1 MFKKTP
7 ESGSHIESS
16 GTNWLTTAWKKILTA
31 VLIWLAGELSAGE
44 ANTTPANI
52 EKSNNISYTMP
63 DNSEA
68 TNAALFDDFSIVS
81 DSIENPRSIEARA
94 QKYVNDNVYFNWKKI
109 SELWATIEKK
119 KKNEN
124 TVECSIKFDYE
135 LNNWQISDWTM
146 AVDFGFNVWFAD
158 GEISID
164 CNGYSFKTNV
174 KTTTW
179 KIADDEKK
187 AILSDDG
194 NLYEVLATCDWK
206 TCNFLAT
213 YNKYWTT
220 WNIIKNVQEPK
231 LGKVNAFPESV
242 PELKKLN
249 NCMYLWNE
257 VHKEKEGDH
266 YTRDLFWAIW
276 KKYIKILSI
285 PFNKDGETDWVEMDV
300 EILGITV
307 HISVDKNWN
316 VSMSKE
322 DQDKLAEKLRK
333 DKYALASLFDENTD
347 PTNEGYFSW
356 LTPVVLNWE
365 WWTPLNRFFLV
376 NPILWL
382 FGVNYN
388 DKVNESEIKLRV
400 DWNEKISTADSN
412 WNPVQQIF
420 INFNKHHRYQ
430 AEIEGNKFHIGDK
443 RRPWENP
450 QDRPTFSW
458 DEDVVSILNKA
469 EYIWNENW
477 NYSWYTE
484 NGESIVTLPFE
495 ISEWKLKVKDVTV
508 SLNPYELYNYE
519 WYNYITSQI
528 TKLSKELWITDSYI
542 LDIFEELLRKEKV
555 DFTIKWCKATN
566 YTDQDNISSK
576 YCTVSQSQPGDDV
589 KLTENSIYSDWLKVL
604 KTMVERLNYLNEIMN
619 RPIKKQVWYSGL
631 RPVYEDFTKYNW
643 WIDRPSL
650 IRLPIEDIVNYAKNE
665 GEINQIMTYWDWQ
678 FVEIRNNESTSRLS
692 KNMVKIGIN
701 EYDIKIVGKDI
712 VFKPIKL

>member
-16 GTNWLTTAWKKILTA
+16 GTNWLTTILTA

-52 EKSNNISYTMP
+52 EKSSNIGYTMP

-68 TNAALFDDFSIVS
+68 INSALFDDFSIAS
-81 DSIENPRSIEARA
+81 DSIENPRLIEARA

-124 TVECSIKFDYE
+124 TVECSVKFDYE

-146 AVDFGFNVWFAD
+146 TVDFSFNVWFGG

-164 CNGYSFKTNV
+164 CNDYSFKTNV
-174 KTTTW
+174 KTTAW
-179 KIADDEKK
+179 KITDDEKK
-187 AILSDDG
+187 AILSDNG

-220 WNIIKNVQEPK
+220 WNIIKNVQEAK

-257 VHKEKEGDH
+257 VHKEKEGNH

-285 PFNKDGETDWVEMDV
+285 PFNEDGETDWVEIDV

-322 DQDKLAEKLRK
+322 DQDKLVEKLRK

-347 PTNEGYFSW
+347 PTPEGYFSW

-382 FGVNYN
+382 YDVNYN

-400 DWNEKISTADSN
+400 DWNEKISTADGN
-412 WNPVQQIF
+412 WNHVQRIF
-420 INFNKHHRYQ
+420 INFDKHHRYQ

-458 DEDVVSILNKA
+458 DQDLVNTLNKA
-469 EYIWNENW
+469 KYIWNENW
-477 NYSWYTE
+477 IYNWYTE

-555 DFTIKWCKATN
+555 DFTIKWCKVKK

-631 RPVYEDFTKYNW
+631 RPVYEDFTNYNW

-650 IRLPIEDIVNYAKNE
+650 NRLLIKDIVNYAKNE
-665 GEINQIMTYWDWQ
+665 GEIKQIMTYWDWQ
-678 FVEIRNNESTSRLS
+678 FVEIRNNESTIRLS
-692 KNMVKIGIN
+692 KSKVKMGWN
-701 EYDIKIVGKDI
+701 EYDIIVGKNI
-712 VFKPIKL
+712 VFVPIKL